1 MTLRVSALR
10 PRRYSTLAIAF
21 VAAIVLAGAPNA
33 VGAER
38 PAGSL
43 DAVEAMLA
51 QERPEEAIAELDRWL
66 RRRPDDA
73 RALLLRSTARF
84 MLGEADA
91 GRADLV
97 RSLDLDPSQREGWL
111 NLAGLEIAAGR
122 WDAALAAF
130 ERAERLDP
138 DAPENDLNLGTTLLL
153 RGDLEPATR
162 RFARYLAGPGDT
174 AEGHYLVAKSYAT
187 AGYEA
192 LAVETLRTAIE
203 RDERARRS
211 ARTDPAFAQLSDN
224 PRYRQLLAADSW
236 TPPPGTH
243 RAERTFPAR
252 YDGGRGTLMRAVLD
266 ALQLSGRP
274 LDPWVEVT
282 EEWALVWSDVRIKVS
297 DAEGGGLVE
306 LTAPPGRYGG
316 EEWAALTADLFRQ
329 IALRVAA
336 RPERAPAETPVEAP
350 LPP

>member
-1 MTLRVSALR
+1 MKWAVRSVVAL
-10 PRRYSTLAIAF
+10 LATAF
-21 VAAIVLAGAPNA
+21 VAAP
-33 VGAER
+33 R
-38 PAGSL
+38 PAPAAQRPPETV
-43 DAVEAMLA
+43 DQAEALIE

-66 RRRPDDA
+66 KRRPDDA

-84 MLGEADA
+84 MLGETDA
-91 GRADLV
+91 GRV
-97 RSLDLDPSQREGWL
+97 DLDRALELDPTQREGWL
-111 NLAGLEIAAGR
+111 NLAGLEVAAGR

-192 LAVETLRTAIE
+192 LAVETLRAAVE

-211 ARTDPAFAQLSDN
+211 ARTDPAFSALADH
-224 PRYRQLLAADSW
+224 PRYRQLLATDAW
-236 TPPPGTH
+236 TPPPGAL

-282 EEWALVWSDVRIKVS
+282 EDWALVWSDVRVKVT
-297 DAEGGGLVE
+297 DAADGGRVE
-306 LTAPPGRYGG
+306 LSAAPGRYGA
-316 EEWAALTADLFRQ
+316 EEWTAETADLFRS
-329 IALRVAA
+329 IALRIAA
-336 RPERAPAETPVEAP
+336 RPERPPATPVDAP

>member
-1 MTLRVSALR
+1 MKWAVRSVVAL
-10 PRRYSTLAIAF
+10 LATAF
-21 VAAIVLAGAPNA
+21 VAAP
-33 VGAER
+33 R
-38 PAGSL
+38 PAPAAQRPPETL
-43 DAVEAMLA
+43 DRAEALIE

-66 RRRPDDA
+66 KRRPGDA

-84 MLGEADA
+84 MLGDVEA
-91 GRADLV
+91 GRVDLD
-97 RSLDLDPSQREGWL
+97 RSLALDPTQREGWL
-111 NLAGLEIAAGR
+111 NLAGLEIAAER

-192 LAVETLRTAIE
+192 LAVETLRTAVA

-211 ARTDPAFAQLSDN
+211 ARTDPAFAALADN
-224 PRYRQLLAADSW
+224 PRYRQLLATDSW
-236 TPPPGTH
+236 APPPGTL

-252 YDGGRGTLMRAVLD
+252 YEGGRGTLVRAVLD

-282 EEWALVWSDVRIKVS
+282 EDWALVWSDVRIKVS
-297 DAEGGGLVE
+297 DAAEGGRVE
-306 LTAPPGRYGG
+306 LTAAPGRFSDA
-316 EEWAALTADLFRQ
+316 EWAATTADLIRR
-329 IALRVAA
+329 IALQIAA
-336 RPERAPAETPVEAP
+336 RPDRPPTSAVESP